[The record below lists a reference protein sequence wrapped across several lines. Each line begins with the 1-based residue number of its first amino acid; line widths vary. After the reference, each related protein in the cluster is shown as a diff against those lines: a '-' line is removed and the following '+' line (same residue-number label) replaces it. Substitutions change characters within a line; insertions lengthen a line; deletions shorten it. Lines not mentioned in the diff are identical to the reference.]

1 MAYITSSWIHQRA
14 MGAGISENGNLGLDA
29 REQWSTPPK
38 IRFDRYYYFL
48 NVCYRILQHGDV
60 IRSIYVE
67 TTKRNAGE
75 LGKPMH
81 QSFCFA
87 DVRICVSTIRNCYAN
102 AADHMTTS
110 YLKRKST
117 FAAVITKW
125 LSQGISFIFG
135 NVGTYKHF
143 WIPRSSLK

>member
-1 MAYITSSWIHQRA
+1 MAYIPSSWIHQRA
-14 MGAGISENGNLGLDA
+14 MGAWISENGNRGLDA

-38 IRFDRYYYFL
+38 IRCDSYYYFL

-67 TTKRNAGE
+67 TTKRNTGE
-75 LGKPMH
+75 LQKPMH

-87 DVRICVSTIRNCYAN
+87 DVRIRVSTIRNCCAN
-102 AADHMTTS
+102 AADHMTKS
-110 YLKRKST
+110 DLKRKST
-117 FAAVITKW
+117 IAAVITKW
-125 LSQGISFIFG
+125 LSQGISFICG